1 MLLSLP
7 ENFNNPVK
15 LCCSQ
20 MYLGSQMMLVVC
32 DPEVARRLNYKMIN
46 RQIGNQLRLGQKDDQ
61 FAFQGLVAAK

>member
-1 MLLSLP
+1 
-7 ENFNNPVK
+7 
-15 LCCSQ
+15 

-61 FAFQGLVAAK
+61 FTFQGLVAAK